1 MEQSADLSV
10 QIQLIKKQPVF
21 SQLTDEETQELATLF
36 TEIKAAPGSVIVKEG
51 DRVDSIYLI
60 ASGTV
65 DVRHVSI
72 EGGAQVSASV
82 AILSFGDS
90 IGLNE
95 TGFYSLS
102 GLRTATVVALTDMLM
117 YRLSV
122 ASFNGFALS
131 HTHVSDILRKRD
143 PARSEFQEEKF

>member
-1 MEQSADLSV
+1 MENESV
-10 QIQLIKKQPVF
+10 NLDVPIQLIKKQPVF
-21 SQLTDEETQELATLF
+21 SQLTEDEIKELAGLF
-36 TEIKAAPGSVIVKEG
+36 TEEKAKPGDVVVKEG
-51 DRVDSIYLI
+51 DHVDSIYLI

-65 DVRHVSI
+65 DVRHITI
-72 EGGAQVSASV
+72 ENDKQVITSV

-131 HTHVSDILRKRD
+131 HTHVSDIMH
-143 PARSEFQEEKF
+143 PAKIAFQEEKF

>member
-1 MEQSADLSV
+1 MHSASLDV
-10 QIQLIKKQPVF
+10 QLQLIKKQPLF
-21 SQLTDEETQELATLF
+21 SQLTDEEMRELATLF
-36 TEIKAAPGSVIVKEG
+36 TEIKAAPDTVIVKEG

-65 DVRHVSI
+65 DVRHVTI
-72 EGGAQVSASV
+72 EDGKQVATSV

-102 GLRTATVVALTDMLM
+102 GLRTATVVALTDMVM

-131 HTHVSDILRKRD
+131 HTHVSDILRKN
-143 PARSEFQEEKF
+143 PARNTFQEEKF